1 MAYEK
6 LQGDQLFDGNR
17 FHGRDKVLVTDLRGK
32 MLDIIDHSEAGAGV
46 RYIPGLIRPGF
57 VNAHCHL
64 ELSHMRNIIPPHT
77 GLVPFLMDVTG
88 KRGFPDEMI
97 HKAIADALEEMEAD
111 GITAVGDISNTDV
124 TAAFKASGRLQFH
137 TFVEVISFL
146 EANTP
151 ERIRHYTG
159 VLNSFRSTA
168 AGRASLSPHAP
179 YSVSPLAFRMI
190 NDTTENGIVSIHNQ
204 ETPHENE
211 LYRSG
216 RGAFLELLRKVG
228 IPDSP
233 FPVTGQS
240 SIRSWLPHFNRG
252 QTLLLV
258 HNTFMPREDI
268 QWAREIS
275 KRNGTR
281 LVFCCC
287 VNANLYIENNMPDI
301 PVFLEEDCHMVLG
314 TDSYSSN
321 LQLKVSAEIATLRE
335 RFPSIPVERW
345 YRWATVNGAEAL
357 GMENKWLTGLP
368 VVEGV

>member
-17 FHGRDKVLVTDLRGK
+17 FHGRNKVLITDGRGK
-32 MLDIIDHSEAGAGV
+32 MINIIDSSEAGEEV

-64 ELSHMRNIIPPHT
+64 ELSHMKNVIPPHT

-97 HKAIADALEEMEAD
+97 HQAITDALKEMEAD
-111 GITAVGDISNTDV
+111 GITAVGDISNTHV
-124 TAAFKASGRLQFH
+124 TAPFKAGGRIPFH

-146 EANTP
+146 EETTP

-159 VLNSFRSTA
+159 VLDSFRANA
-168 AGRASLSPHAP
+168 AGAASLSPHAP
-179 YSVSPLAFRMI
+179 YSVSPMAFRMI
-190 NDTTENGIVSIHNQ
+190 NDATENGIVSIHNQ
-204 ETPHENE
+204 ETPDENE

-216 RGAFLELLRKVG
+216 SGAFLELLRKIG
-228 IPDSP
+228 IGKSP
-233 FPVTGQS
+233 FPVTGHGS
-240 SIRSWLPHFNRG
+240 VRSWLPHFDRG

-258 HNTFMPREDI
+258 HNTFMPREDME
-268 QWAREIS
+268 WALETS

-281 LVFCCC
+281 LVFCFC
-287 VNANLYIENNMPDI
+287 VNANLYIEDSMPDI
-301 PVFLEEDCHMVLG
+301 PSFMEAGCHVVLG

-321 LQLKVSAEIATLRE
+321 HQLRISAEISAIRE
-335 RFPSIPVERW
+335 RYPSIPVERIF
-345 YRWATVNGAEAL
+345 RWATLNGAKAL
-357 GMENKWLTGLP
+357 GMENKWLNGLP
-368 VVEGV
+368 LIEGV